1 VVNGKRQSEI
11 PATDISY
18 LHRLKSHAKHA
29 RNAKSEAPRL
39 TNKHQDK
46 IDKTNSPQS
55 TVIHVQV
62 SRLAYSCHP
71 QITFGSR
78 RKLRSL
84 YQEVAS
90 LRDVFPTYH
99 AMEPYVRISGAE
111 DPRKAHHWLKSTEQ
125 NHSHIQLS

>member
-11 PATDISY
+11 PATDISP
-18 LHRLKSHAKHA
+18 LHQLKSHAKHA
-29 RNAKSEAPRL
+29 MKAKSEAPRL
-39 TNKHQDK
+39 TSKHQDK

-55 TVIHVQV
+55 TVLHVQV

-90 LRDVFPTYH
+90 VREVSPTLH
-99 AMEPYVRISGAE
+99 TCGGSVELNILERLSIGWRVRNKITHTFSWAMG
-111 DPRKAHHWLKSTEQ
+111 
-125 NHSHIQLS
+125 